1 MSKPLSFFQD
11 LARERYG
18 REVVFVAQVGSLN
31 YNLETD
37 DSDEDY
43 EVFLLPTFD
52 TFYNRHQVSNDV
64 NVDGVDIKFKE
75 VPLLA
80 NQLVKS
86 NPNFLQLLFSKNLVY
101 CAPELEWMLRFRELM
116 AASNTQRLYDSLFG
130 MYKEALSRLKKSYEK
145 DTLNAKALMQ
155 MHRVTLVID
164 AYGASKF
171 ISYNNALYLHPSS
184 RRHCLLL
191 KKGLDPE
198 TEKPLTREQVEDMVS
213 ADEARFKFWE
223 DAYKSRPVNQF
234 FLDTFQEQ
242 LQKSVEDLFF
252 AQYKHK

>member
-11 LARERYG
+11 LARERYQQQ
-18 REVVFVAQVGSLN
+18 VVFVAQVGSLN
-31 YNLETD
+31 YNLETE

-52 TFYNRHQVSNDV
+52 TFYKRNQVSNDV
-64 NVDGVDIKFKE
+64 KVDGVDVKFKE
-75 VPLLA
+75 ISLLA

-130 MYKEALSRLKKSYEK
+130 MYKESLSRLKKSYDA
-145 DTLNAKALMQ
+145 DTFNSKALMQ
-155 MHRVTLVID
+155 MHRVTLLTD
-164 AYGASKF
+164 AYAASQF
-171 ISYNNALYLHPSS
+171 LSYRNALYLHPSS

-198 TEKPLTREQVEDMVS
+198 TQQPLTRAQVEDMVS

-223 DAYKSRPVNQF
+223 DAYKSRPLNDL
-234 FLDTFQEQ
+234 FLDNFQQQ

-252 AQYKHK
+252 AQYK